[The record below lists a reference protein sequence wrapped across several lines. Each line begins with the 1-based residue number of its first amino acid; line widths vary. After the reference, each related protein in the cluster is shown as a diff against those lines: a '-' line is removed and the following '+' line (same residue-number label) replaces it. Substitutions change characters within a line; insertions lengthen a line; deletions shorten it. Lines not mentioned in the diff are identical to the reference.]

1 MASEVFFTDF
11 RMVNGRSI
19 TEKLQALIKA
29 AGIEKIDMKNK
40 FVAIKIHF
48 GEAGNMGFLRPNF
61 AKAVADVVKE
71 LGGKP
76 FLTDCSTLYVGKR
89 KNALEHLEVAYENG
103 FSPFST
109 GCHILMADGLK
120 GTDEAFVEVKN
131 GEYVKYA
138 KLGRAIVDAD
148 VVITLNHFKGHATAG
163 FGGALKNLGMG
174 CGSKAGKMEQHC
186 SGKPAVK
193 QEKCVGCRKCSLEC
207 AHSAISFTD
216 RKASIDHSKCVGC
229 GRCLGECNFDAIYN
243 PNYEASVDLNKKIAE
258 YAQAVCQD
266 KPTFHINIA
275 NNITPLC
282 DCRKLTDSAIIPDVG
297 MFASFD
303 PVAIDVAAAD
313 ACNKMPI
320 IDNSLLGDHD
330 HKHCGCDHF
339 SNANPNTD
347 WTACTNH
354 AEKIGLGCTEY
365 NLIELK
371 L

>member
-1 MASEVFFTDF
+1 ME
-11 RMVNGRSI
+11 
-19 TEKLQALIKA
+19 
-29 AGIEKIDMKNK
+29 NK

-48 GEAGNMGFLRPNF
+48 GEAGNLGFLRPNF

-76 FLTDCSTLYVGKR
+76 FLTDCTTLYVGRR

-109 GCHILMADGLK
+109 GCHIIMADGLK

-186 SGKPAVK
+186 SGKPTVNP
-193 QEKCVGCRKCSLEC
+193 EKCGGCRKCSLEC
-207 AHSAISFTD
+207 AHSAISFVEN
-216 RKASIDHSKCVGC
+216 KATIDHEKCVGC
-229 GRCLGECNFDAIYN
+229 GRCLGECNLSAIYN
-243 PNYEASVDLNKKIAE
+243 KINSATKDLNVKIAE
-258 YAQAVCQD
+258 YAMAVCQD

-282 DCRKLTDSAIIPDVG
+282 DCRKLTDAAIIPDVG

-303 PVAIDVAAAD
+303 PVAIDCASAD
-313 ACNKMPI
+313 ECNKMPI
-320 IDNSLLGDHD
+320 IHNSILGECDHHGHD
-330 HKHCGCDHF
+330 HFGA
-339 SNANPNTD
+339 ANPNTD
-347 WTACTNH
+347 WKICTEH
-354 AEKIGLGCTEY
+354 AQKIGLGTMDY
-365 NLIELK
+365 KLTELK